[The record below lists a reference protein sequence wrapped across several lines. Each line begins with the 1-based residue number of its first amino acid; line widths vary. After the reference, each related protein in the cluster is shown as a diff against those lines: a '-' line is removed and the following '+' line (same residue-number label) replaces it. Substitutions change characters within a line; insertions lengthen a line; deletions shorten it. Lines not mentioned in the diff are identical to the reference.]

1 MLAKTKENDVIDR
14 LLDAEMDEHLGYKK
28 NDNAGDNSG
37 NSRNGYT
44 TESVMADVREW
55 QNRPLE
61 KSYPILFLNALRVNS
76 RQERQQSPLCGPDNQ
91 LGRQKRGIGPLACR
105 H

>member
-1 MLAKTKENDVIDR
+1 MLAQIKENDVIDR
-14 LLDAEMDEHLGYKK
+14 LLNAEMDERLGYKK
-28 NDNAGDNSG
+28 NDNSG
-37 NSRNGYT
+37 NSRNGYI